1 MGCFEGPS
9 RRFLAPYYVVHA
21 ALPVAYLALRLFV
34 WAPEKLLWLKKSQA
48 FLGVAVFAREFE
60 VLLLLLLVV
69 LSRFRRAATWDHFL
83 VSLALF
89 AKTYIAV
96 MLWNVDSTY
105 LAWYAI
111 AVAVLFVALRTPRYD
126 GPTKVRKLD
135 VSNFQ
140 ATVVDGPRAAYL
152 AGSGRSGAGGADC
165 GDGGSGNNNKK
176 KRKGKGKSGHAGE
189 GDGSM
194 GVSVGGG
201 AWLVEVAAGWHTS
214 STLFAPMFAELSL
227 RFSTEELSF
236 GTIDVARRGNAEIAE
251 SFHIDTGARSKQL
264 PSYILFEH
272 GKEVQ
277 RLPPID
283 KKTKEVIAE
292 NTTVRKEGLIQ
303 YFALDRRLLE
313 FRKRKY
319 AHT

>member
-1 MGCFEGPS
+1 MVMGLFEGPS
-9 RRFLAPYYVVHA
+9 RRFLAPYYMVHA
-21 ALPVAYLALRLFV
+21 ALPAIYLGLRLFV

-48 FLGVAVFAREFE
+48 FLGVAVFARELE

-96 MLWNVDSTY
+96 MLWNVDTTY
-105 LAWYAI
+105 LTWYAI
-111 AVAVLFVALRTPRYD
+111 TVAVLFVALRTPRYD

-140 ATVVDGPRAAYL
+140 ATVIDGPRAAHL
-152 AGSGRSGAGGADC
+152 GAGGRSSSGAD
-165 GDGGSGNNNKK
+165 GNEGGAGSNNKK
-176 KRKGKGKSGHAGE
+176 KRKGRGKGPNDGDVASGAG
-189 GDGSM
+189 
-194 GVSVGGG
+194 GGG
-201 AWLVEVAAGWHTS
+201 AWLVEVTAGWHTS

-251 SFHIDTGARSKQL
+251 SFHINTGARSKQL

>member
-1 MGCFEGPS
+1 MGVFDGPS

-21 ALPVAYLALRLFV
+21 ALPVLYLGARLFL
-34 WAPEKLLWLKKSQA
+34 WPEEKLMWLKKSQA
-48 FLGVAVFAREFE
+48 FLGVAVFARELE

-89 AKTYIAV
+89 SKTYIAV
-96 MLWNVDSTY
+96 MLWNVDTTY
-105 LAWYAI
+105 LAWFGI
-111 AVAVLFVALRTPRYD
+111 GVAVLFVALRTPRYN
-126 GPTKVRKLD
+126 GPTKVCRLD

-140 ATVVDGPRAAYL
+140 QLVIDGPRAAHL
-152 AGSGRSGAGGADC
+152 GSGSSAAESSADGPGAGN
-165 GDGGSGNNNKK
+165 SKK
-176 KRKGKGKSGHAGE
+176 KRKGRGKESTDGG
-189 GDGSM
+189 GD
-194 GVSVGGG
+194 G
-201 AWLVEVAAGWHTS
+201 AWLVEVTAGWHTGS
-214 STLFAPMFAELSL
+214 MLFAPMFAELSL
-227 RFSTEELSF
+227 RFSSEELSF

-251 SFHIDTGARSKQL
+251 SFHINTGARSKQL

-272 GKEVQ
+272 GKEVM

-283 KKTKEVIAE
+283 KKTKEPVVE
-292 NTTVRKEGLIQ
+292 NTTIPKEGLIQ

-313 FRKRKY
+313 FRRRKF